1 MTSEPLDRAAGV
13 ELYGFHGVLPEERR
27 DGQRFLLD
35 LSLVYASER
44 VTQTDAIGDAVDYR
58 DVVAAA
64 QEVSDGHAYNLLE
77 AFAAA
82 VADALLERFPLVA
95 VTVRVRKPDVLLDP
109 PVEHAGVVVER
120 RPG

>member
-1 MTSEPLDRAAGV
+1 VSLSIELAGV
-13 ELYGFHGVLPEERR
+13 ELYGYHGVLPEERR
-27 DGQRFLLD
+27 DGQRFLVD

-58 DVVAAA
+58 NVVAEV

-82 VADALLERFPLVA
+82 VADILLERFPLVA